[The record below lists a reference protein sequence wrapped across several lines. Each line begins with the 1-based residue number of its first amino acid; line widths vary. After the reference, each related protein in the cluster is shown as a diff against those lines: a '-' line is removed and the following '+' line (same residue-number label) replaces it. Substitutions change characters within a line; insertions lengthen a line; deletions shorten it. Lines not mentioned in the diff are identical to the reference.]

1 MAKLMKSGHLRPLLH
16 QNGNT
21 KELLINHLNKRFSVG
36 TRNSNVDVHVL
47 SQVRPNDRYTS
58 GNILGSVPNI
68 KTVDGLRGI
77 IVDS

>member
-1 MAKLMKSGHLRPLLH
+1 MKSGHLRPLLH

-47 SQVRPNDRYTS
+47 SHVRRNDRYTH
-58 GNILGSVPNI
+58 GNILESVPNI

>member
-1 MAKLMKSGHLRPLLH
+1 MKSGHLRPLLH

-36 TRNSNVDVHVL
+36 TRNSNVVDVHVP
-47 SQVRPNDRYTS
+47 SHVRRNDRYTH
-58 GNILGSVPNI
+58 GNILESVPNI